1 MQVRQSAT
9 LLQIVR
15 GKTLRQAQLPG
26 GGTRFRSGG
35 GSSAA
40 AAANAGSAL
49 PKREE
54 AGIPAG
60 CGRID
65 RDCPFGCEAVQVSR
79 PARLRP
85 GAAQA
90 LAAERL
96 RTDDGADR
104 IAVDVAVA
112 DPEAA
117 QNVVHRLIDPAVN
130 AGGQR
135 VSGRGDLVEH
145 RVKMAGAPADHVQN
159 RPKHLAIEP
168 RRTVDLERARGEK
181 TAVLGPRRQ
190 ATLI

>member
-1 MQVRQSAT
+1 MSEAVYNGVYSAGIGEST
-9 LLQIVR
+9 
-15 GKTLRQAQLPG
+15 
-26 GGTRFRSGG
+26 
-35 GSSAA
+35 
-40 AAANAGSAL
+40 AANAGSAL
-49 PKREE
+49 SKREQ

-60 CGRID
+60 RGRID
-65 RDCPFGCEAVQVSR
+65 RDRPFGSEAVQVSR
-79 PARLRP
+79 PACLRP
-85 GAAQA
+85 GAAQT

-96 RTDDGADR
+96 RADDSADR

-117 QNVVHRLIDPAVN
+117 QNMVHRLIDPAVN

-145 RVKMAGAPADHVQN
+145 RVKMAGAPADHVQD
-159 RPKHLAIEP
+159 RPEHLAIEP
-168 RRTVDLERARGEK
+168 RRTIDFEYARGEK